1 MLQYGKPIDRNMKSF
16 DLKTK
21 YGVLKYGNIA
31 RFGAAFGVFV
41 EPGAW
46 YSLPKRKRE
55 AAF

>member
-16 DLKTK
+16 DLKIK